1 MRFCYCLICL
11 LSLCLANG
19 QRKTY
24 KNEFSFRTD
33 NDAYLLEKKDGYYT
47 NGMFLKLNV
56 ATEKNNHKIINSYE
70 LGQMIFTP
78 ENVNFYRDGSGIDRP
93 FCGYLYATYN
103 RAIFLP
109 KQNVVQWAVSLG
121 TVGPNALGQ
130 NVQELIHR
138 WFQFKSFRSWDTQIS
153 NEIGVNVTAKYATVL
168 LPFKTDLVA
177 VVPEVEATV
186 GNLFTNAK
194 MGSYVCFGLMENAI
208 KSTLFNAGIGQLN
221 IDKKHDTELFVYWHP
236 QLVYQAYNAT
246 VQGGLFS
253 KDMSDITAPIWSTIY
268 TQSFG
273 VLLAAKRVATKLEI
287 VYLTQEAKT
296 QKSPQ
301 RYASIGVGYRFN

>member
-1 MRFCYCLICL
+1 MRCFVCFIFILCF
-11 LSLCLANG
+11 CLANG
-19 QRKTY
+19 QRSTY
-24 KNEFSFRTD
+24 KNELSFKTD

-47 NGMFLKLNV
+47 NGLFLKLNT

-78 ENVNFYRDGSGIDRP
+78 QDVNFYRDGSGIDRP
-93 FCGYLYATYN
+93 FCGYLYITYN
-103 RAIFLP
+103 RAVFLP
-109 KQNVVQWAVSLG
+109 KDQVVQWAVSLG

-138 WFQFKSFRSWDTQIS
+138 WFEFKTFRSWDTQIS
-153 NEIGVNVTAKYATVL
+153 NEIGLNLTAKYATTL
-168 LPFKTDLVA
+168 SPLKTDLVK
-177 VVPEVEATV
+177 VVPELEATI
-186 GNLFTNAK
+186 GNLLTNAK
-194 MGSYVCFGLMENAI
+194 MGGYICFGLMEKASNCG
-208 KSTLFNAGIGQLN
+208 LFNAGISRST
-221 IDKKHDTELFVYWHP
+221 IDKKHDVELFVYWHP
-236 QLVYQAYNAT
+236 QFMYQAYNAT
-246 VQGGLFS
+246 VQGGFFS

-273 VLLAAKRVATKLEI
+273 VSFAAKRFTTKLEI

-301 RYASIGVGYRFN
+301 RYASMGVGYRFN